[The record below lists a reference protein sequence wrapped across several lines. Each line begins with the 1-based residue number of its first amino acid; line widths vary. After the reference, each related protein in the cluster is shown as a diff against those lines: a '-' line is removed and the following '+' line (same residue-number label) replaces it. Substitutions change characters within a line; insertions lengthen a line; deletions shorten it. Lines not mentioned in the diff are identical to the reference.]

1 MTARRLSRSN
11 DFVRLTSAV
20 ESPLMDIE
28 REYDAYDLESTGPAA
43 IYVNRLN
50 LVLVGQQ
57 IWLVDETSHTEIVQE
72 VQRSLAASGDIVIW
86 PLDRAQAAPFARYM
100 DWDAVCAAFPD
111 EHPIYVMP
119 IPAMATTEVDRSDPR
134 LGQFDLDA
142 IRAAYAARGDQL
154 AARPN
159 RYHTPSFDIAVENM
173 PPLD

>member
-1 MTARRLSRSN
+1 
-11 DFVRLTSAV
+11 
-20 ESPLMDIE
+20 MDLE
-28 REYDAYDLESTGPAA
+28 REYDAYDLDSTGPAA

-72 VQRSLAASGDIVIW
+72 VRRSLAASGDIVIW

-119 IPAMATTEVDRSDPR
+119 IPAMATTEIDRSDRR
-134 LGQFDLDA
+134 LRQFDLDA
-142 IRAAYAARGDQL
+142 IRAAYAARADQL
-154 AARPN
+154 AARPT
-159 RYHTPSFDIAVENM
+159 RWHTPSFDTAVEDM